1 MPADKQIR
9 QITAGREYTCA
20 IGFDGR
26 VYCWGRNTYGQ
37 LGDGSTTSR
46 STAVIVAAG
55 TMPNS
60 GSVRQITAGQDHTC
74 AIGANYKAY
83 CWGLNLL
90 NQLGDGTT
98 TQRITAGAVSQ
109 GAVPTNAIVGRVS
122 ANVSHTCL
130 LASDNKVY
138 CWGSNAN
145 GQLGDG
151 TVLQRSTPVN
161 AGPLPAYYNST
172 KSIYY

>member
-1 MPADKQIR
+1 MGK
-9 QITAGREYTCA
+9 
-20 IGFDGR
+20 
-26 VYCWGRNTYGQ
+26 
-37 LGDGSTTSR
+37 LGNGMSY
-46 STAVIVAAG
+46 
-55 TMPNS
+55 NS
-60 GSVRQITAGQDHTC
+60 PTPV
-74 AIGANYKAY
+74 
-83 CWGLNLL
+83 
-90 NQLGDGTT
+90 
-98 TQRITAGAVSQ
+98 AVSQ
-109 GAVPTNAIVGRVS
+109 GAVPTNAIVGRIS
-122 ANVSHTCL
+122 ANVSRTCL